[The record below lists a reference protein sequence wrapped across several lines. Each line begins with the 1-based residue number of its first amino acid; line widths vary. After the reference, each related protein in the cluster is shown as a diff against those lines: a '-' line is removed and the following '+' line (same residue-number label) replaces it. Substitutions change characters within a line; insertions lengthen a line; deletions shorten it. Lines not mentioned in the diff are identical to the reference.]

1 MQNSFLYNNWF
12 CRTLLN
18 DEAPNKPTNT
28 QKMPDGLMKHTNCL
42 NTTDRIYLRQTPHK
56 QLLKCYLQ
64 KQTFRDR
71 QRTLP
76 LTCTCK
82 MSKPVAKMAA
92 KTDTKPQP

>member
-1 MQNSFLYNNWF
+1 M
-12 CRTLLN
+12 
-18 DEAPNKPTNT
+18 
-28 QKMPDGLMKHTNCL
+28 
-42 NTTDRIYLRQTPHK
+42 
-56 QLLKCYLQ
+56 LQ

-92 KTDTKPQP
+92 KTDTKPQS